1 MFNEIDYAIIAF
13 GRKLLHMLPYANTHI
28 EGFAVGEMAWT
39 IAAVV
44 IAGQLYLM
52 LNKKKVIK

>member
-1 MFNEIDYAIIAF
+1 MLNEFDKAIIAF
-13 GRKLLHMLPYANTHI
+13 GRQLLHKLPFANTHI

-52 LNKKKVIK
+52 LNKKKVMK